1 MIIQITSQVSFVKEQ
16 TLGILKLSISNFFNV
31 DSKLDLSSIATITNP
46 QNKNKTDNEF
56 LGLVPDWVY
65 PNSELKYN
73 I

>member
-1 MIIQITSQVSFVKEQ
+1 MIIQITSQVSFAKEH
-16 TLGILKLSISNFFNV
+16 TLGILKLNISNFFNV

-56 LGLVPDWVY
+56 LGLVPDCVY
-65 PNSELKYN
+65 PNSELKHN